1 MLRRLLTQTSS
12 RRLLSSKTPF
22 FSKPSLSP
30 FSSLPSS
37 PDPPSSASS
46 HVEESGSSAA
56 AGTTISVDRSGLFNP
71 PDHSHEPTPD
81 SELVKHLKSVI
92 KFRGGPISVAEY
104 MEEVLTNPRSG
115 YYMNRDVFGAQGD
128 FITSPEVSQ
137 MFGEMI
143 GVWTVCLWEQ
153 MGKPERVNLI
163 ELGPGRGTLMV
174 DLLRGTSKF
183 RNFTESLHIHLVECS
198 PALQKL
204 QHQNL
209 KCTDESSSEKK
220 AISSPAGTPV
230 HWHATLEE
238 VPSGVPTIIIA
249 HEFYDALPVHQ
260 FQKSPRGWCEK
271 MVDVGEDSQFRFVL
285 SPQPTPAALYLV
297 KRCTWATPEEK
308 EKLEHVEISPKSM
321 DLTQEIAKRI
331 GSDGGGALII
341 DYGKD
346 GIISDS
352 LQAIREH
359 KFVNILDD
367 PGSAD
372 LSAYV
377 DFPSIKH
384 SAEEASENVSVHGPM
399 TQSQFLGSL
408 GINFR
413 VDALLQN
420 CDDEQAESLRS
431 GYWRLVGDGEAPF
444 WEGPDEQ
451 TPIGMGERYLAMA
464 IVNRNQGTPAPFQS
478 LPCLRSEYLLK
489 GRMYGFEALT
499 FNIHGGYL
507 EAIVRGHRAGL
518 LTTADYNNLCQ
529 CENLDDIKMHLSA
542 TKYGSYLQNEPS
554 PLHTTTIVEKCTLKL
569 VDDYK
574 HMLCQA
580 TEPMSTF
587 LEYIRYGHMI
597 DNVVLIVTGT
607 LHERDVQELI
617 EKCHPL
623 GMFDSIATL
632 AVAQNMRELYRLVLV
647 DTPLAPYFSECLTS
661 EDLDDMNIEIMR
673 NTLYKAYLEDFYK
686 FCQKLG
692 GATSEIMSDLLAF
705 EADRRAVNI
714 TINSIGTELTREDR
728 KKLYSNFGLLYP
740 YGHEELAICEDI
752 DQVRGVMEKYPPY
765 QAIFSKMSYGESQML
780 DKAFYE
786 EEVRRLCLAF
796 EQQFHYGVFFAY
808 MRLREQEIRNLMWI
822 SECVAQNQK
831 SRIHDSVVYMF

>member
-1 MLRRLLTQTSS
+1 MEIFKKAETVRLRSYHDKYLLADDDEDSVNQDRDGRCMNARWKVEILEEANVIRLKSCFGKYLTASNMPLYLGMTGKKVTQTLPRRLDSSTEWEPVREGVQVRLKTRYGQYLRANGGLPPWRNSVTHDVPHRSTTQDWVLWDIDILEI
-12 RRLLSSKTPF
+12 RKK
-22 FSKPSLSP
+22 KPP
-30 FSSLPSS
+30 QPILP
-37 PDPPSSASS
+37 PP
-46 HVEESGSSAA
+46 
-56 AGTTISVDRSGLFNP
+56 P
-71 PDHSHEPTPD
+71 PPP
-81 SELVKHLKSVI
+81 
-92 KFRGGPISVAEY
+92 
-104 MEEVLTNPRSG
+104 EVLMATIDDHAEHN
-115 YYMNRDVFGAQGD
+115 
-128 FITSPEVSQ
+128 SPKE
-137 MFGEMI
+137 F
-143 GVWTVCLWEQ
+143 
-153 MGKPERVNLI
+153 
-163 ELGPGRGTLMV
+163 
-174 DLLRGTSKF
+174 
-183 RNFTESLHIHLVECS
+183 SL
-198 PALQKL
+198 
-204 QHQNL
+204 
-209 KCTDESSSEKK
+209 
-220 AISSPAGTPV
+220 
-230 HWHATLEE
+230 
-238 VPSGVPTIIIA
+238 
-249 HEFYDALPVHQ
+249 
-260 FQKSPRGWCEK
+260 KSPRFSKTEVEDRVSSPGKADGRLIYYRVGDEDGN
-271 MVDVGEDSQFRFVL
+271 VDEG
-285 SPQPTPAALYLV
+285 A
-297 KRCTWATPEEK
+297 KEELFCFK
-308 EKLEHVEISPKSM
+308 GLGLEELKQKLEEETGLSDVSICSKNPLNGKLYPLRLHLPPNNSKMHVVLIPSSSKEPKTVTEKRE
-321 DLTQEIAKRI
+321 DLFTINLRDLKYLRKR
-331 GSDGGGALII
+331 
-341 DYGKD
+341 
-346 GIISDS
+346 
-352 LQAIREH
+352 
-359 KFVNILDD
+359 
-367 PGSAD
+367 
-372 LSAYV
+372 
-377 DFPSIKH
+377 
-384 SAEEASENVSVHGPM
+384 
-399 TQSQFLGSL
+399 
-408 GINFR
+408 
-413 VDALLQN
+413 
-420 CDDEQAESLRS
+420 
-431 GYWRLVGDGEAPF
+431 
-444 WEGPDEQ
+444 
-451 TPIGMGERYLAMA
+451 
-464 IVNRNQGTPAPFQS
+464 
-478 LPCLRSEYLLK
+478 
-489 GRMYGFEALT
+489 RMYGFEALT

-692 GATSEIMSDLLAF
+692 GATAEIMSDLLAF

-796 EQQFHYGVFFAY
+796 EQQFHYAVFFAY